1 MSKKTSKPR
10 NLTWND
16 IEEVDY
22 DISHIKGEKVDP
34 RDFFKDQTKIGSAL
48 LQCLL
53 ENDPEAF
60 VEILNEYL
68 DVNRSRVAKNANL
81 ARSTVQE
88 VFSKKGN
95 PTLKTLAKIVHYEA
109 GYHDNANRPK

>member
-1 MSKKTSKPR
+1 M
-10 NLTWND
+10 
-16 IEEVDY
+16 
-22 DISHIKGEKVDP
+22 
-34 RDFFKDQTKIGSAL
+34 

-109 GYHDNANRPK
+109 GYHDNANRPGNSEDSKQ